1 MVQLRD
7 ADYSKH
13 FLACAGQARR
23 CAALMSSEQVRRIL
37 LQIAQSYE
45 ELARTTEASEVRKS
59 YDEPMLAALRKPVG
73 PGAV

>member
-1 MVQLRD
+1 MSCKRTAQLRD

-23 CAALMSSEQVRRIL
+23 CAELMLNEGVRRTL
-37 LQIAQSYE
+37 LQIARSYE

-59 YDEPMLAALRKPVG
+59 YDEPLLPALQKP
-73 PGAV
+73 

>member
-45 ELARTTEASEVRKS
+45 EFARTTEARVTTN
-59 YDEPMLAALRKPVG
+59 PCLRPCG
-73 PGAV
+73 NP

>member
-1 MVQLRD
+1 MARLRD
-7 ADYSKH
+7 ADYPKH

-45 ELARTTEASEVRKS
+45 ELARTIEASEVRTS
-59 YDEPMLAALRKPVG
+59 YDEPMLAVLRKPVG
-73 PGAV
+73 SGAV